1 MVPTWIYGFNYKLK
15 FALYCSDESGAFDRV
30 KRERWIANLRA
41 KHMPEEFLRIFNAWL
56 QKRTAKG
63 VVGRQHNDPMQLR
76 DMIYQGTVWGPW
88 FWNIFYED
96 ARLALHV
103 AEFMEVVFADELNAF
118 RSFALST
125 ANDVAIG
132 AAEACQQELHKWG
145 RANQVQ
151 FDQKKESLH
160 IVSHYCPVGSNFKI
174 LGLNF
179 DCRLIMGDAISG
191 LVSEMRWRVKSILR
205 TQRYH
210 TVASIVL

>member
-1 MVPTWIYGFNYKLK
+1 MATF
-15 FALYCSDESGAFDRV
+15 
-30 KRERWIANLRA
+30 
-41 KHMPEEFLRIFNAWL
+41 
-56 QKRTAKG
+56 T
-63 VVGRQHNDPMQLR
+63 
-76 DMIYQGTVWGPW
+76 
-88 FWNIFYED
+88 
-96 ARLALHV
+96 
-103 AEFMEVVFADELNAF
+103 EVVFADDLNAF
-118 RSFALST
+118 RSFPLNT

-151 FDQKKESLH
+151 FDPKKESLH

-210 TVASIVL
+210 TVANIVHLYTGNVLSY